1 MLILFVTDVKF
12 AAELSISQS
21 SLKIGRSHLPIVSLR
36 QYQLTCGLQRLM
48 SSFVDKLFT
57 NESFEA
63 SHLLADNVDDMK
75 DKRILMPDGTRY
87 GETVLHELFFLSVIV

>member
-1 MLILFVTDVKF
+1 
-12 AAELSISQS
+12 
-21 SLKIGRSHLPIVSLR
+21 
-36 QYQLTCGLQRLM
+36 M